1 MATRS
6 IRNLINTQ
14 IDKQLVNARGK
25 LREEG
30 KKQIHKLKQ
39 RLPSVDEIKKQLI
52 SEACSVNAQ
61 EKVQKNFDKFK
72 KILGRI
78 ISKAEKG
85 QKALNKIKEK
95 LNKIQNIIIPRIQ
108 AIADHLTPIITILNT
123 ILNVI
128 PIVLNAIP
136 LQWITGGII
145 FKLKSIIDKAKLKVG
160 EYSALIM
167 CIPPMINIYF
177 KQIIKLLSP
186 LEKAMAAIMAFIEM
200 VKKKLAFLEFLLLS
214 YLQNCNVANQT
225 PTDSGGNI
233 NPDLLEEN
241 ILSGGTTSGTLVAC
255 TLPNGTIV
263 QMTPQACLNA
273 GGTYEDTVGEFPFAN
288 ENLIGITDKMTT
300 LYNDL
305 LEGLASQGKTKVI
318 ERITNID
325 FGFRTSYKTITI
337 PIS

>member
-1 MATRS
+1 
-6 IRNLINTQ
+6 
-14 IDKQLVNARGK
+14 
-25 LREEG
+25 
-30 KKQIHKLKQ
+30 
-39 RLPSVDEIKKQLI
+39 
-52 SEACSVNAQ
+52 
-61 EKVQKNFDKFK
+61 
-72 KILGRI
+72 
-78 ISKAEKG
+78 
-85 QKALNKIKEK
+85 
-95 LNKIQNIIIPRIQ
+95 
-108 AIADHLTPIITILNT
+108 
-123 ILNVI
+123 
-128 PIVLNAIP
+128 
-136 LQWITGGII
+136 
-145 FKLKSIIDKAKLKVG
+145 
-160 EYSALIM
+160 
-167 CIPPMINIYF
+167 
-177 KQIIKLLSP
+177 
-186 LEKAMAAIMAFIEM
+186 MAFIEM

-325 FGFRTSYKTITI
+325 FGFGTSYKTITI